1 MSSSDVLVTV
11 VQTAEELQGAVQHSA
26 KHIEIR
32 QHIDLTGSEPLNEEQ
47 HIVKKILGWP
57 GAGVE
62 SIRVRIPCAQ
72 YAVQQ
77 ADRHIGSLVHN
88 LPFKRFSSCVRRT
101 QATCRGGALLWY
113 WLRASRFATLLDPF
127 VR

>member
-1 MSSSDVLVTV
+1 MQRNSCDRTDPSLRFTDMSSSDVLVTV

-62 SIRVRIPCAQ
+62 SIRVRIPRAQ
-72 YAVQQ
+72 YA
-77 ADRHIGSLVHN
+77 AGR
-88 LPFKRFSSCVRRT
+88 
-101 QATCRGGALLWY
+101 
-113 WLRASRFATLLDPF
+113 
-127 VR
+127 